1 MGIAAVPAIFAQLA
15 GGSQGWAAPDEG
27 KGGLGAE
34 GIWGWQVWGEGVQ
47 LGERLLFVSRHME
60 FIRDCVFSARW
71 GWMGLSVP
79 SCLVAEGGG
88 QDVGRDPKISS
99 CAMLG
104 AVPTPSGPSR
114 GTQRPQR
121 SPSSLWEEGRE
132 RVGHGGALF
141 GMGISTLPEQSMVVS
156 PPPTGHAGKY
166 LCPDFAGRREGISFL
181 RPPAARP
188 PGINPFTTP
197 GDGGRCPPRCP
208 PCGQR
213 SGQGVQQGSIWCSW
227 LAAALG
233 RPVTVLMVV
242 VGTAQFILAVPY

>member
-156 PPPTGHAGKY
+156 PPPHRT
-166 LCPDFAGRREGISFL
+166 CRQIFVPRL
-181 RPPAARP
+181 R
-188 PGINPFTTP
+188 
-197 GDGGRCPPRCP
+197 
-208 PCGQR
+208 
-213 SGQGVQQGSIWCSW
+213 
-227 LAAALG
+227 
-233 RPVTVLMVV
+233 
-242 VGTAQFILAVPY
+242 GTARRNFILAPTCGSTAWH

>member
-79 SCLVAEGGG
+79 SCLVAEGGARMWAETPKYPHVLCSG
-88 QDVGRDPKISS
+88 LCPLPVAHHGVPKDHRDPLHPYGKKAGS
-99 CAMLG
+99 AWG
-104 AVPTPSGPSR
+104 TGGPCLAW
-114 GTQRPQR
+114 GLAR
-121 SPSSLWEEGRE
+121 SQSNRWWSL
-132 RVGHGGALF
+132 
-141 GMGISTLPEQSMVVS
+141 

-197 GDGGRCPPRCP
+197 GDGGRCPPWCP

-213 SGQGVQQGSIWCSW
+213 SGQGVRQGSIWCRW
-227 LAAALG
+227 LATALG
-233 RPVTVLMVV
+233 RPVTVLMVI